1 MVSSCTVPQAP
12 GWRFIPPCFGVLE
25 VVGFCVSLTC
35 WSVGLRGLGWEGS
48 PPALHG
54 RASLVQD
61 RLVGSVVGRAARP
74 GGHPKT
80 KHQF

>member
-1 MVSSCTVPQAP
+1 MSLNLLVSGLERA
-12 GWRFIPPCFGVLE
+12 GV
-25 VVGFCVSLTC
+25 G
-35 WSVGLRGLGWEGS
+35 GS
-48 PPALHG
+48 PPALHC
-54 RASLVQD
+54 RASSVQD